1 MCRKAHNLTTTTHA
15 LQIITQIFNPI
26 RYVRQYFLRGFF
38 PSRSATTADQLTL
51 VPEALVRA
59 TIIAGARQMTGTV
72 TDSHGAHE
80 PLPAWYPNYAA
91 GFGRP
96 MLDRSLY
103 EHARACECAGVCLT
117 HVVGL

>member
-1 MCRKAHNLTTTTHA
+1 
-15 LQIITQIFNPI
+15 
-26 RYVRQYFLRGFF
+26 
-38 PSRSATTADQLTL
+38 
-51 VPEALVRA
+51 
-59 TIIAGARQMTGTV
+59 MTGTV